1 MSYYTVWSFQP
12 PKGSL
17 MAIMGSSGAGKST
30 LMNILT
36 RRNIQGLKIDGEITV
51 NGVRVKEDISK
62 ISGKFSNW
70 HFCYLWLARIIGHLI
85 GREPNWKPS
94 SLYSTKW
101 CFRWCLNSRRTFI
114 SSIKGKILRVTV
126 KGSTWNE
133 YMFSLMSHLTH
144 VNSLF
149 SQAKSY
155 VLIWF

>member
-1 MSYYTVWSFQP
+1 MSHYTVWSFQP

-70 HFCYLWLARIIGHLI
+70 HFCYL
-85 GREPNWKPS
+85 
-94 SLYSTKW
+94 
-101 CFRWCLNSRRTFI
+101 
-114 SSIKGKILRVTV
+114 
-126 KGSTWNE
+126 
-133 YMFSLMSHLTH
+133 
-144 VNSLF
+144 
-149 SQAKSY
+149 
-155 VLIWF
+155 